1 MLDDCRR
8 TQGQVVQLQ
17 EVLRRSLHCSCTGS
31 YASFAFADAC
41 TDAGADTRAD
51 AGSDACTNACADAR
65 SGCCDDACTF
75 ACALALESAEELPR
89 AISVLP
95 QPGQQQRTM
104 LERNAHGHLHGFS
117 QEPAH

>member
-51 AGSDACTNACADAR
+51 AGSDACT
-65 SGCCDDACTF
+65 F

-95 QPGQQQRTM
+95 QPGQQQRTL